1 MTSSVS
7 STLTSSAL
15 SGARWREASVPL
27 TADAQ
32 KPEIGSA
39 VFLPIRVIL
48 EANLHTWE
56 RRRAALQ

>member
-1 MTSSVS
+1 
-7 STLTSSAL
+7 
-15 SGARWREASVPL
+15 L